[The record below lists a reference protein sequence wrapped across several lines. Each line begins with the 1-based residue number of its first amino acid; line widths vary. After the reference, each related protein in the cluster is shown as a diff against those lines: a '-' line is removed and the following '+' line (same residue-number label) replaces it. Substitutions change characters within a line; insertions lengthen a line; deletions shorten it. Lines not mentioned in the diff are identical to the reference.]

1 MGPPLIFR
9 TTDSS
14 VIPLKRSVLWPS
26 LQIFAWDEKV
36 QNSQLSTD
44 WENMRNRFTNPD
56 MILHHWSTVG
66 ISQDSSNSDR
76 LLWTTDPFA
85 GKEVFKY
92 RNHCSL
98 AVSRSIGTVLILC
111 IRKLNYVFRIESR
124 GNHLLR
130 TTSCDFWFYSTT
142 RNWSRIWRL
151 SI

>member
-26 LQIFAWDEKV
+26 LQIFGSAEKLQTSELSIDSKNMWNWSTNSEV
-36 QNSQLSTD
+36 IPLARSAAGLSKDSQNSHSLV
-44 WENMRNRFTNPD
+44 WIPVP
-56 MILHHWSTVG
+56 LGHKKV
-66 ISQDSSNSDR
+66 
-76 LLWTTDPFA
+76 FA
-85 GKEVFKY
+85 Y
-92 RNHCSL
+92 RDHCSL